1 MQSFIRA
8 ADHAVIQ
15 DSEERGLPGWTGRA
29 LLVGTVLA
37 AFLLAGIAVVSK
49 PLYRLLTAEV
59 SVLEWLQFACLV
71 GATVVFGLLGVRLA
85 FAYRSFRFIFM
96 PEAGQRITTFGELPE
111 LALYFAALMVGIVA
125 LREVERAARSVR
137 HSALQ
142 PIGR

>member
-1 MQSFIRA
+1 MGSINHQNETNLHNIRP
-8 ADHAVIQ
+8 IQ
-15 DSEERGLPGWTGRA
+15 RAFALAEMLVGLYGLVVPVLWASERTRILRERLAGVVDAR
-29 LLVGTVLA
+29 LLVPPLA
-37 AFLLAGIAVVSK
+37 
-49 PLYRLLTAEV
+49 LTA
-59 SVLEWLQFACLV
+59 L
-71 GATVVFGLLGVRLA
+71 FGLA